1 MLGLLSRLPV
11 EWQMGIA
18 AGTLLAVT
26 GGAFA
31 AYFVVDH
38 AGYRRGYD
46 KADAEWQVKWDEHEL
61 EIARQRADE
70 RDRQDTI
77 NTNAKLREAQ
87 TIAAYEAGMDDL
99 RARNAALEEEAAA
112 APGADD
118 VVFGPDAIAR
128 YNRSIAR

>member
-1 MLGLLSRLPV
+1 MFGLLSKLPV

-18 AGTLLAVT
+18 AGALLAAI

-31 AYFVVDH
+31 AYFAIAH
-38 AGYRRGYD
+38 AGYQRGHD
-46 KADAEWQVKWDEHEL
+46 KANAEWQVKWDEREL
-61 EIARQRADE
+61 DIARQRADE

-87 TIAAYEAGMDDL
+87 TIAAYEASMDDL
-99 RARNAALEEEAAA
+99 RARNAALEEEAAT

-118 VVFGPDAIAR
+118 VVFGVDAIAR